1 VDGGE
6 DDGLALLIS
15 VGTDTDINFL
25 GVVTLLES
33 FSDAENGIRWGLRW
47 EEERMANLE
56 KVEIGRCRGK
66 KWRAGEDDGRPWTIK
81 GL

>member
-56 KVEIGRCRGK
+56 KV
-66 KWRAGEDDGRPWTIK
+66 
-81 GL
+81 